1 MYQHIS
7 KVELNIKLIVFA
19 DNVIIEFQLIEE
31 QRWQKILNDLW
42 KWNGLLAV
50 SEKHKYFNLAW
61 EG

>member
-31 QRWQKILNDLW
+31 QR
-42 KWNGLLAV
+42 
-50 SEKHKYFNLAW
+50 
-61 EG
+61 